1 MAPALPDMAPLWWPS
16 LLLLL
21 PLYEGAVSFLVDWV
35 ESLDFLL
42 LIAFQWS
49 ITCASHRPNNW
60 VVASVDHRRLGTVA
74 GPGDC
79 LTLVPIVVLSALV
92 QL

>member
-1 MAPALPDMAPLWWPS
+1 MAPDLPDMAPLWWPS

-21 PLYEGAVSFLVDWV
+21 LLLCEGAVSFLVDGV

-49 ITCASHRPNNW
+49 ITCAS
-60 VVASVDHRRLGTVA
+60 TV
-74 GPGDC
+74 
-79 LTLVPIVVLSALV
+79 LTIEWLLQLITEGLVLWLV
-92 QL
+92 QGIT